1 MRQCKFT
8 MDLHCVV
15 EHMYNE
21 HKKLTVLRT
30 VWVLCLPEQTETNCK
45 ITLTF
50 ESLISIVIKLV
61 FTSIIWTKQICDA
74 DFLLDRL
81 QMSFSWTKTE
91 RDLYMLYIWRPM
103 TFTWLCSCYYYVN
116 LNNSNGGLP
125 RAGRNRRDLESLTL
139 GSRPLTCRRH
149 ISLCWSFSRLF
160 SFHHIQNLN

>member
-1 MRQCKFT
+1 

-81 QMSFSWTKTE
+81 QMSFS
-91 RDLYMLYIWRPM
+91 
-103 TFTWLCSCYYYVN
+103 
-116 LNNSNGGLP
+116 
-125 RAGRNRRDLESLTL
+125 
-139 GSRPLTCRRH
+139 
-149 ISLCWSFSRLF
+149 
-160 SFHHIQNLN
+160 